1 MCCFSQSV
9 RRVANTRI
17 FSRRLDETRQAIA
30 YQMEFAAG
38 SELAMILPLPVV
50 LGAA

>member
-1 MCCFSQSV
+1 MFRPMCCFSQSV

-17 FSRRLDETRQAIA
+17 FSRRLDESRQGIA
-30 YQMEFAAG
+30 YQMEFAAD
-38 SELAMILPLPVV
+38 SDVV